1 MEVGCIS
8 ETRAVEEALIIISE
22 EEISCVSTGT
32 DEETTLEKTS
42 WLVSREI
49 SWLSETGSLLC
60 ITDVVEGSLDGK
72 TEDKPNSEED
82 GAVVETSI
90 GLDSV

>member
-1 MEVGCIS
+1 M
-8 ETRAVEEALIIISE
+8 
-22 EEISCVSTGT
+22 
-32 DEETTLEKTS
+32 
-42 WLVSREI
+42 
-49 SWLSETGSLLC
+49 LC

-82 GAVVETSI
+82 GAVVETSV